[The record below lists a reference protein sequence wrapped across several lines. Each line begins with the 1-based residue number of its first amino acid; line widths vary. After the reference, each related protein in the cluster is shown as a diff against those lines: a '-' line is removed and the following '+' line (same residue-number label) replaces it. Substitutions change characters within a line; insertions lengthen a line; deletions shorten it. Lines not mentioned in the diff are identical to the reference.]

1 MAAIPRNLT
10 GASEGVPGFASERR
24 RMVDLLDV
32 PPYAGDELGW
42 VPPPPPP
49 PTDPAPLPPPTPS
62 SPSRWRRTATTVAI
76 ALAAGGTGGW
86 LANATTHDTK
96 TPAVTATPASVRLA
110 GGTLD
115 VAGVVAAV
123 SPSIVSI
130 ETSITMRRGPWQ
142 ETGRGAGTGVVLD
155 GGYVLTNAH
164 VVEDATSV
172 TVTGTDGRARSADVV
187 AADAQAD
194 IAVVKVSDSSG
205 LVPATLGTNDAP
217 KVGDDVVA
225 IGNALALEG
234 GMTVTRGIVS
244 ALNRSIDTGNGT
256 LSGLIQTDAAI
267 SSGNSGGALVAANG
281 DVIGINTAVAASGGS
296 VTASNIGFAISIQKA
311 MATVDRLLHHS

>member
-1 MAAIPRNLT
+1 
-10 GASEGVPGFASERR
+10 
-24 RMVDLLDV
+24 MVDLLDI

-42 VPPPPPP
+42 LPPPPPP
-49 PTDPAPLPPPTPS
+49 AEPVATPP
-62 SPSRWRRTATTVAI
+62 SPSAPRRWRRTAATVAI
-76 ALAAGGTGGW
+76 ALGAGGAGGW
-86 LANATTHDTK
+86 LANATTHDAA
-96 TPAVTATPASVRLA
+96 TPAATAAPASVRLA

-115 VAGVVAAV
+115 VAGVVASV
-123 SPSIVSI
+123 SRSIVSI
-130 ETSITMRRGPWQ
+130 ETSLTLRRGPWQ

-172 TVTGTDGRARSADVV
+172 TVTGTDGRKRTADVV

-205 LVPATLGTNDAP
+205 LVPATLGTSDAP

-281 DVIGINTAVAASGGS
+281 DVIGINTAVAASDGS
-296 VTASNIGFAISIQKA
+296 VTASNIGFAISIQTA
-311 MATVDRLLHHS
+311 MATVDRLLHHA